1 MRSVN
6 RPPEDASVV
15 PSGRDAGRER
25 PGPGGSLR
33 FWING
38 RAFGIAIDS
47 ITAFPTGWVS
57 RDHAND
63 HPVGVISVVTP
74 GAPLS
79 LDEIAA
85 SSSDEGRPCAPAG
98 AAGRSAA
105 GPKPRGGA

>member
-6 RPPEDASVV
+6 RPPDDASVV
-15 PSGRDAGRER
+15 PNGRKG

-63 HPVGVISVVTP
+63 QPVGVISVVTP

-85 SSSDEGRPCAPAG
+85 SSANKGRPCAPEG

-105 GPKPRGGA
+105 GPKPRVGA

>member
-6 RPPEDASVV
+6 RPPDDASVV
-15 PSGRDAGRER
+15 PNGRKR
-25 PGPGGSLR
+25 PGPSGSLR

-63 HPVGVISVVTP
+63 HPIGVISVVMP
-74 GAPLS
+74 GVPLS
-79 LDEIAA
+79 LDEIPATY
-85 SSSDEGRPCAPAG
+85 SNEGRPRPPAG
-98 AAGRSAA
+98 GA